1 MNRYFNRTNI
11 SSSHD
16 NVEVWETMSWFE
28 RLWKVKTVESGS
40 VFWLL
45 RHWFCGARGGGCTEE
60 TLGSTALLSFKS
72 PDISFALVCISLSL
86 SRMCF
91 LFFDDL
97 ESDQRGKHYIVKLAD
112 ANSRL
117 IGKDPDAGKDWG
129 KEEKGM
135 TEDERL
141 NGITDSMN
149 MSLSKLREIVKDREG
164 VCCSLWGRKEWP
176 TGGSERDLT
185 LGDFL
190 CTDFPF

>member
-1 MNRYFNRTNI
+1 
-11 SSSHD
+11 
-16 NVEVWETMSWFE
+16 
-28 RLWKVKTVESGS
+28 
-40 VFWLL
+40 
-45 RHWFCGARGGGCTEE
+45 
-60 TLGSTALLSFKS
+60 
-72 PDISFALVCISLSL
+72 
-86 SRMCF
+86 MCF